1 VLVTVL
7 KKTDLP
13 NFKRSS
19 RRLLLTTLA
28 FVVLTTLFLILNSYQ
43 QQIQLNE
50 EKELARLEGIA
61 STLALQ
67 IDGAAHDRLL
77 ERYPEMDDI
86 TANGQ
91 DSVYASFHSLLR
103 KAQDVNALG
112 SSIYTMVYDSAM
124 QKFCFAVSSSDSPY
138 WLHAYRDYPQK
149 LLDQYETGG
158 RIEMYADSNGMWLS
172 AFRPI
177 TNQSGNTVAILQVDQ
192 QFDRFIEEARGDAWS
207 NIALSLL
214 LAGIIIL
221 ALFFVLRYF
230 IGQQQ
235 RIHAERAELLQM
247 RTELLSNI
255 SHDLRTPLSNIQG
268 YLETVLLLD
277 AKLDKSKRDQYL
289 DVALRNTDRL
299 KRMVDEL
306 FELSKLESEDRTPE
320 IEPFALNELV
330 LDNLSNLRMTADEKG
345 ITFAH
350 DIPTGLPFAL
360 ADIALIDR
368 VLQNVL
374 SNAIKYTPAG
384 GHVKVSVQVT
394 DDGRCVRTVI
404 TDDGPGIPQK
414 DLPHIFERFHRAEH
428 VTQEGSGLGLAIVKS
443 ILNAHQASFGMD
455 SVEGE
460 GTTFWFELPLEV

>member
-1 VLVTVL
+1 M
-7 KKTDLP
+7 
-13 NFKRSS
+13 
-19 RRLLLTTLA
+19 LLTTLA
-28 FVVLTTLFLILNSYQ
+28 FVVLTTLFLILNSYR
-43 QQIQLNE
+43 QQIELNE

-67 IDGAAHDRLL
+67 IDGDAHAALL
-77 ERYPEMDDI
+77 ERYPEMDELK
-86 TANGQ
+86 TNKQ
-91 DSVYASFHSLLR
+91 DSVYASVHSLLR
-103 KAQDVNALG
+103 KAQDVNQLG
-112 SSIYTMVYDSAM
+112 SSIYTMVYDSSM
-124 QKFCFAVSSSDSPY
+124 NKFCFAVSSSDDPF
-138 WLHAYRDYPQK
+138 WLHAYRDYPNK
-149 LLDQYETGG
+149 LLAQYETGG

-177 TNQSGNTVAILQVDQ
+177 KNSKGSTVAVLQVDQ
-192 QFDRFIEEARGDAWS
+192 QFDRFIEEARSGAWS

-221 ALFFVLRYF
+221 ALFFVLRFF
-230 IGQQQ
+230 IRQQQ
-235 RIHAERAELLQM
+235 RIHAERAELLGM
-247 RTELLSNI
+247 RTDLLSNI

-268 YLETVLLLD
+268 YLETVMMLED
-277 AKLDKSKRDQYL
+277 QLDKSKRDQYL
-289 DVALRNTDRL
+289 KVALRNTDRL

-345 ITFAH
+345 VSFAH
-350 DIPTGLPFAL
+350 EIPTGLPFAL

-374 SNAIKYTPAG
+374 ANAVKYTPSG
-384 GHVKVSVQVT
+384 GHVKVVVSRNG
-394 DDGRCVRTVI
+394 DHVRTVI
-404 TDDGPGIPQK
+404 ADDGPGIPEK

-443 ILNAHQASFGMD
+443 ILNAHNANYGIEST
-455 SVEGE
+455 EGV
-460 GTTFWFELPLEV
+460 GTRFWFELPLEV